1 MKQPKDSTEMIMV
14 PVEKV
19 NITAFLTLPYF
30 LAPQLYAQTG
40 WKPCLKDINEND
52 RRGVEKGWN
61 DVCFTFSGNECIEKY
76 EEAYGLAEG
85 CGDGSS
91 CCSKI

>member
-1 MKQPKDSTEMIMV
+1 MKALTISGAKMKQPKDSTEMIMV

-40 WKPCLKDINEND
+40 WKPCPKP
-52 RRGVEKGWN
+52 RRAEKRKN
-61 DVCFTFSGNECIEKY
+61 VTLPVMLMAAMAASP
-76 EEAYGLAEG
+76 
-85 CGDGSS
+85 
-91 CCSKI
+91 